1 MIHPQIQAW
10 FDQHGWKPFEFQ
22 QQVWEHIRQQRSGL
36 LHAPTGSGKT
46 LAAFLGLVNHVLW
59 NQTQTDKRLRLLWI
73 TPLRALAA
81 DLQKALQQVVT
92 DLALPWSV
100 ELRTGDSDHATKK
113 RQERHLPE
121 VLIITPESL
130 HLLLTRANHPEL
142 LGQVDMV
149 VTDEWHE
156 LFGTKRGVLVE
167 LGLARVHCMNPG
179 VLLWAISATIGNL
192 EQAAE
197 VALYTKPPEE
207 RVLVTAAK
215 RKPIDVRV
223 IHPPAAE
230 RYPWAGHLG
239 LSLVAQVVP
248 LLHQHRSTLIF
259 TNTRSQAEL
268 WYRELLEK
276 DPDLAGALALHH
288 GSIDHK
294 VRTWVEQALKDG
306 RLKAVVCTSS
316 LDLGVD
322 FFPVDAVVQ
331 VGSPK
336 GVARFMQRA
345 GRSGHR
351 PDQSSLLY
359 FVPTHALELIDLEAF
374 RAALDRGY
382 IESRRPVLF
391 PFDVL
396 VQYLVTRGMGGGFQ
410 APQMRQE
417 VQSCHAF
424 AGLSDRHW
432 AKVMDIVTYGGNAL
446 KQYPEFRR
454 LVPTETG
461 YQVEDKTI
469 QRRHRMSIGTIL
481 SDASVK
487 IAYLNGGYLGT
498 IEESFM
504 ARLTVGDRFWFSGRN
519 LELVKLDKQTAY
531 VRRTQHKDGIVP
543 QWMGGNMP
551 LSSEVSSMIREQ
563 IHHLAG
569 QSDTPAS
576 FRTIETLLN
585 LQKERSILPSHS
597 SFLIEQLQTKE
608 GYHLFFYPFEGRLLH
623 EGMAS
628 LLAYRI
634 SKQKALSFSMA
645 MNDYG
650 FELLSDQPIPVQQAV
665 DDGLFHPEN
674 LEKDLRACLN
684 ASELSQRKFREIARI
699 SGMIFTGYPGQRKND
714 RNLQASSSLIYQ
726 VLQQYDPE
734 HLLLE
739 QANDEVLYDQ
749 LEHERLRQT
758 MKRIHEQ
765 TIVIQPI
772 ERYTPLCFPILVD
785 RLRQKLSFEQLEDR
799 IRRMIREADRGS
811 GIGDQ

>member
-1 MIHPQIQAW
+1 MHPDIQAW
-10 FDQHGWKPFEFQ
+10 FVQKGWNPFDFQ
-22 QQVWEHIRQQRSGL
+22 LQTWEHIWQQRSGL

-46 LAAFLGLVNHVLW
+46 LAVFLGLVNQVLW
-59 NQTQTDKRLRLLWI
+59 KRTQTDKRLRLLWI

-100 ELRTGDSDHATKK
+100 ELRTGDSDQATKK

-142 LGQVDMV
+142 LGQVDMI

-167 LGLARVHCMNPG
+167 LGLARVHRIHPG
-179 VLLWAISATIGNL
+179 GILWAISATIGNL

-197 VALYTKPPEE
+197 VALYTKPAEQ
-207 RVLVTAAK
+207 RVLVTAPTAK
-215 RKPIDVRV
+215 PLDIRV
-223 IHPPAAE
+223 LHPAATE

-239 LSLVAQVVP
+239 LSLASQVIP
-248 LLHQHRSTLIF
+248 LLYQHTSTLIF
-259 TNTRSQAEL
+259 TNTRAQAEL
-268 WYRELLEK
+268 WYRELLNK
-276 DPDLAGALALHH
+276 DPELAGVMALHH

-294 VRTWVEQALKDG
+294 VRTWVEQALKEG

-322 FFPVDAVVQ
+322 FYPVDAVVQ
-331 VGSPK
+331 IGSPK
-336 GVARFMQRA
+336 GVARFLQRA

-374 RAALDRGY
+374 RSALERGY
-382 IESRRPVLF
+382 IESRKPVIL

-396 VQYLVTRGMGGGFQ
+396 VQYLITRGIGGGFE
-410 APQMRQE
+410 ALSMRQE
-417 VQSCHAF
+417 VQVSHAF
-424 AGLSDRHW
+424 AGLTDTHW
-432 AKVMDIVTYGGNAL
+432 AKVMNIVTYGGNAL
-446 KQYPEFRR
+446 KHYPEFRR
-454 LVPTETG
+454 LVRGEEG
-461 YQVEDKTI
+461 YVVEDKTI

-487 IAYLNGGYLGT
+487 ISYLNGGYLGT
-498 IEESFM
+498 IEESFI
-504 ARLTVGDRFWFSGRN
+504 ARLAIGDRFWFSGRN
-519 LELVKLDKQTAY
+519 LTLVSFDKQTAY
-531 VRRTQHKDGIVP
+531 VRRTQHKDGVVP

-563 IHHLAG
+563 INYIAS
-569 QSDTPAS
+569 QPETPTAYQP
-576 FRTIETLLN
+576 IETLLS
-585 LQKERSILPSHS
+585 LQQERSLLPTHQA
-597 SFLIEQLQTKE
+597 FLIEQLQTKE

-628 LLAYRI
+628 LMAYRL
-634 SKQKALSFSMA
+634 SKHKALSFSIA

-650 FELLSDQPIPVQQAV
+650 FELLSDQTIPVQEAV
-665 DDGLFHPEN
+665 EHGLFDPKD

-739 QANDEVLYDQ
+739 QAQDEVLYDQ
-749 LEHERLRQT
+749 LEHDRLLQT
-758 MKRIHEQ
+758 MKRINDQ
-765 TIVIQPI
+765 TIIIQPI

-785 RLRQKLSFEQLEDR
+785 RLRQKMSFEQLEDR
-799 IRRMIREADRGS
+799 IRRMIHEADRA
-811 GIGDQ
+811 